1 MDAYEYIVNVAKDF
15 ITLINRD
22 YIYELVNDSYCR
34 EMGKTKEEI
43 LGREVASIWGE
54 EKFDNSLKRYLD
66 QCFAGEEVH
75 YIDKFKFGP
84 FEKYMHVSYYP
95 YRDKDRITHVAVF
108 SHDITAMGEIESK
121 LTNYEY
127 RDPITGL
134 FNRRSLDI
142 ILDKE
147 IEKAKRSRHEK
158 LRAVLSI
165 SVENLAK
172 VNQVYG
178 HEIGDLLLENT
189 GLRIRRSLRR
199 SDYVFRFAGSELSAI
214 LSNISKDTDAGK
226 VAEKIYSSVS
236 VPYRFKETDISI
248 GCHIGI
254 ALYPNDG
261 EDKNTIIQKAASALH
276 EAKKRNLRFLL
287 FDQAL
292 HESAVARLNL
302 ESAITKAFDKQQFEL
317 HYQPV
322 VDTEGRIR
330 GAEALIRWRHPE
342 RGYIPPLDFI
352 SVAEETQLII
362 PVGRWAL
369 FSACRQIARWI
380 ERHDIYVSVNL
391 SAREFADTDLLAVLE
406 KAIKQAGDFDP
417 GHLKLEITET
427 KCMEEPEETIQ
438 KMLELEKIGIETFI
452 DDFGTGY
459 SSLGYLKRLPA
470 RTLKIDKVFVDALEG
485 SSEEQAYLANII
497 NTVKSRNKNVLI
509 EGVASRAQY
518 EILKTMAC
526 DYLQG
531 FLFSRPLPAG
541 EFEKLL
547 ERDSLL
553 PSE

>member
-34 EMGKTKEEI
+34 EMGKTKEDI

-54 EKFDNSLKRYLD
+54 EKFDSSLKRYLD

-214 LSNISKDTDAGK
+214 LSNISKNTDAGK

-276 EAKKRNLRFLL
+276 EAKKRKLRFLL

-292 HESAVARLNL
+292 HESAVARLSL
-302 ESAITKAFDKQQFEL
+302 ESAIAKAFDKKQFEL

-427 KCMEEPEETIQ
+427 KCMEDPEETIQ
-438 KMLELEKIGIETFI
+438 KMLELEKIGVETFI

-509 EGVASRAQY
+509 EGVASRAQF

-531 FLFSRPLPAG
+531 FLFSPPLPAG

-547 ERDSLL
+547 ERDNLL